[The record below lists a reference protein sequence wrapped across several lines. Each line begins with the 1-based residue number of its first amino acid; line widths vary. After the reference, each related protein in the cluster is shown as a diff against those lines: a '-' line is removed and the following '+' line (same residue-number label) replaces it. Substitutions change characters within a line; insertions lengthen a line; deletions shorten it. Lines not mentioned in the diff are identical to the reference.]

1 MSLDSILRL
10 LAFLEFSVLV
20 SSAVFS
26 SNEESALDSYINNLI
41 GCKDIPGLG
50 LAVVKDDEVFS
61 KGYGLADIEKQ
72 TQTTS
77 STIFCVGSVTKSM
90 TAMLLAR
97 LISSGKYRLRWTTKI
112 KDVLGPDY
120 TFIDDCITDSVT
132 LEDILSHRTGLASAD
147 LLLQA
152 GISDSFTREHM
163 MKNLNYLP
171 KLQEFRDSFFYNNIV
186 YILAAHVAEKR
197 ANKSWEQLMKE
208 ELLVPLN
215 MTSTV
220 ILDDGNNETLA
231 VPYIV
236 DKTGKLYKSDERL
249 YRLHPFGPSGSICAS
264 ADDMTK
270 WLNLITSQGKIAE
283 GSKQIITEYVFN
295 GQFNIKSV
303 LNTMWANAYS
313 LKLPQFPV
321 AFDTLGYGYG
331 WFVSYYRGRCSK
343 VPRQTHGYKSF
354 RNYEDIF
361 INIVILQLLRAF
373 KIPKCTYGKKINTHN
388 THYSHIIGHRVLHHS
403 GSLYGYSC
411 KITYLAD
418 LNSAFV
424 FFTNGP
430 GETKFDET
438 IEPVFFYML
447 DLILGYPNWI
457 NETAACP
464 YPAPWRNRRS
474 KRSTEDVMSISG
486 KELTEMDMHT
496 GVYSHPL
503 YGSVAITRINNT
515 LHIRYGLILTGKL
528 IPTSSSFQLQLFQP
542 LRDVFLSII
551 NVSFQ
556 NLSIQN
562 KYQNLEFVS
571 LFEKYTFSR
580 VDGDVSGS
588 NTVHCQLKLVF
599 ILIILMQYI

>member
-1 MSLDSILRL
+1 MPLYSILRW
-10 LAFLEFSVLV
+10 LAFLECAFLV

-50 LAVVKDDEVFS
+50 LAVVKDDDVFT
-61 KGYGLADIEKQ
+61 KGYGLADKEKQ
-72 TQTTS
+72 IKATS
-77 STIFCVGSVTKSM
+77 STVFCVGSVTKSM

-132 LEDILSHRTGLASAD
+132 LEDILSHRTGLGSAD
-147 LLLQA
+147 ILLQA
-152 GISDSFTREHM
+152 GIPEYVTREQM
-163 MKNLNYLP
+163 MKNLHYLP
-171 KLQEFRDSFFYNNIV
+171 KLQQFRDSFFYNNIV

-197 ANKSWEQLMKE
+197 ANKTWEQLMKE
-208 ELLVPLN
+208 EFLVPLN

-220 ILDDGNNETLA
+220 TLDERHSETLA

-249 YRLHPFGPSGSICAS
+249 YSLHPFGPSGSICAS

-270 WLNLITSQGKIAE
+270 WLKLITSKGKIAE
-283 GSKQIITEYVFN
+283 GAERIISEYVFN

-303 LNTMWANAYS
+303 LNNMWANAYS
-313 LKLPQFPV
+313 LTQPQFPI
-321 AFDTLGYGYG
+321 AFDSLGYGYG
-331 WFVSYYRGRCSK
+331 WFVSYYR
-343 VPRQTHGYKSF
+343 
-354 RNYEDIF
+354 
-361 INIVILQLLRAF
+361 
-373 KIPKCTYGKKINTHN
+373 
-388 THYSHIIGHRVLHHS
+388 GHRVLHHS

-411 KITYLAD
+411 KITYLPD
-418 LNSAFV
+418 RGSAFV

-438 IEPVFFYML
+438 ISPVFYYML
-447 DLILGYPNWI
+447 DLMLGYPSWL
-457 NETAACP
+457 NETTACS
-464 YPAPWRNRRS
+464 YPAPWRNYRS
-474 KRSTEDVMSISG
+474 KRSSRDVMSVSG
-486 KELTEMDMHT
+486 KKLEEMDMHT
-496 GVYSHPL
+496 GQYSHPL
-503 YGSVAITRINNT
+503 YGSVTITIINNT
-515 LHIRYGLILTGKL
+515 LHIRYGLLLTGKL

-542 LRDVFLSII
+542 LRDVFLSIL
-551 NVSFQ
+551 NVSFK
-556 NLSIQN
+556 NLSNKN
-562 KYQNLEFVS
+562 KYQHIEFLS

-580 VDGDVSGS
+580 VDYDGDVSGS
-588 NTVHCQLKLVF
+588 NIVHCQLKLVF